1 MNRANPDRLL
11 RGILGTVFLLAVA
24 LGLSGCL
31 VSMHVLTDADD
42 GRIQAVDVG
51 DDILIRLSG
60 NASTGFQWE
69 RASPI
74 TLEGTP
80 LEPVEEGSYQSLGSM
95 SGSPGRF
102 SFRYRAVSQGTA
114 TLTFA
119 YLRPWEDEPPL
130 ATYTVVIWAR

>member
-1 MNRANPDRLL
+1 MNRTNAERLP
-11 RGILGTVFLLAVA
+11 RGIVFAVFLLAVA

-31 VSMHVLTDADD
+31 VSMHVLTDD
-42 GRIQAVDVG
+42 GKIQAVDVG

-60 NASTGFQWE
+60 NATTGFQWE
-69 RASPI
+69 RTSPI
-74 TLEGTP
+74 ALEGTP
-80 LEPVEEGSYQSLGSM
+80 LEPVEEGSYKSLGSM
-95 SGSPGRF
+95 PGSPGLF
-102 SFRYRAVSQGTA
+102 SFRYSAVSQGTV

>member
-1 MNRANPDRLL
+1 MKRTNADRLP
-11 RGILGTVFLLAVA
+11 RGIFFAVFLLAVA

-42 GRIQAVDVG
+42 GKIQAVDVG
-51 DDILIRLSG
+51 DDILIQLSG

-69 RASPI
+69 RTSPI
-74 TLEGTP
+74 ALEGTP
-80 LEPVEEGSYQSLGSM
+80 LEPVEEGSYKSLGSM
-95 SGSPGRF
+95 PGSPGLF
-102 SFRYRAVSQGTA
+102 SFRYSAANQGTV

-119 YLRPWEDEPPL
+119 YLRAWEGEPPL